1 MKILSVNISEPKKIL
16 FNGKTLVTSIYKQ
29 PVNEC
34 LELNKLG
41 LQGDKQA
48 DLNSHGGRHK
58 ALYIY
63 SYIHYK
69 YWGNILNKDFSKDYG
84 LVGENF
90 TVDDFDENNYF
101 IGDEFEISNVI
112 IKITQPRIPCYKLGI
127 KMNNKNFLKKFVEY
141 GHLGMYAK
149 VKKTGQVKSGDT
161 LKLIRR
167 ENETMSVYDISRL
180 IFDKND
186 NIDSL
191 KKAMRIKSL
200 SEEIKTEFN
209 KRLVKLG
216 HFENI

>member
-16 FNGKTLVTSIYKQ
+16 FNGKTLVTSIFKQ

-48 DLNSHGGRHK
+48 DLNSHGGQHK
-58 ALYIY
+58 ALYLY

>member
-1 MKILSVNISEPKKIL
+1 MVCKETSKQILI
-16 FNGKTLVTSIYKQ
+16 
-29 PVNEC
+29 
-34 LELNKLG
+34 
-41 LQGDKQA
+41 
-48 DLNSHGGRHK
+48 HGGRHK
-58 ALYIY
+58 ALYLY